1 MPPGKRLVLKR
12 VVTKTYPDGRVE
24 KIEDDVAADVG
35 DAWMAARK
43 FNADGTPDVEGSR
56 EAVMKILY
64 PHGVD
69 PPAYVAG
76 GTLGGGT
83 GRGGAGASDSA
94 INRTI
99 KAPNFQGTADQKA
112 ELLRLRKRKM
122 EMLRRRKKKAEQLRA
137 EAGVSSADLA
147 EMARRAEEQEAER
160 PAKKLKFALT
170 LKKPEAGGAGPSR
183 FGPGRKAARDDD
195 DDDAD
200 DYGPSSMRKTTSRF
214 RSNDRDA
221 ILGEIIDAVSRDPN
235 FNAFTVPVTKK
246 ALPDYHVFVS
256 RKMDLGTIGK
266 NLRRA
271 GGYASADAWMAD
283 VRQIETNAR
292 LYHESDE
299 EVLVRVPAIVTLA
312 QNLVR
317 DVEEAVERRAADLAR
332 ADVAFDLE
340 KILGRAPSEEAAA
353 AVAAARAGTGGEQA
367 QAASPAPTPPPR
379 LAFTVKP
386 PPPTEPTAQTP
397 PPTE

>member
-1 MPPGKRLVLKR
+1 MMEGGRGGRGGRRGAGAATAAPLAPTAVPPGKRLVLKR

-43 FNADGTPDVEGSR
+43 FNADGSPDVEGSR

-69 PPAYVAG
+69 PPAYVSG
-76 GTLGGGT
+76 GTLGGG
-83 GRGGAGASDSA
+83 GHGGAGAGGSDSGL
-94 INRTI
+94 NRTI

-183 FGPGRKAARDDD
+183 FKPGRKASRDDD
-195 DDDAD
+195 DDDAE

-266 NLRRA
+266 NLKRA

-283 VRQIETNAR
+283 VRQIETNAK

-299 EVLVRVPAIVTLA
+299 EVLVRIPRCDPRAKSRA
-312 QNLVR
+312 GRRGGGGQ
-317 DVEEAVERRAADLAR
+317 RAADLAR

-340 KILGRAPSEEAAA
+340 KFLGARHPRRRRRRWRQCAGRESNSRGG
-353 AVAAARAGTGGEQA
+353 VARAD
-367 QAASPAPTPPPR
+367 
-379 LAFTVKP
+379 
-386 PPPTEPTAQTP
+386 
-397 PPTE
+397 

>member
-43 FNADGTPDVEGSR
+43 FNADGSPDVEGSR

-69 PPAYVAG
+69 PPAYVSG
-76 GTLGGGT
+76 GTLGGG
-83 GRGGAGASDSA
+83 GHGGAGAGGSDSGL
-94 INRTI
+94 NRTI

-183 FGPGRKAARDDD
+183 FKPGRKASRDDD
-195 DDDAD
+195 DDDAE

-266 NLRRA
+266 NLKRA

-283 VRQIETNAR
+283 VRQIETNAK

-299 EVLVRVPAIVTLA
+299 EVLVRIPAIVTLA

-340 KILGRAPSEEAAA
+340 KVLGRAPSEEAAA
-353 AVAAARAGTGGEQA
+353 AVAAVRGTGIEQT
-367 QAASPAPTPPPR
+367 QAGSPAPIE
-379 LAFTVKP
+379 P
-386 PPPTEPTAQTP
+386 PPPPEPTAQTP
-397 PPTE
+397 LTE